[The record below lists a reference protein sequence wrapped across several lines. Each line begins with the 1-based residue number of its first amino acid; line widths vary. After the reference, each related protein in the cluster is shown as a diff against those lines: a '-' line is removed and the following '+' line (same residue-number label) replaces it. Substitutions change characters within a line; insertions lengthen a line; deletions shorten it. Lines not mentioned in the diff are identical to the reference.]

1 MAISTSAAVDAI
13 VLSENL
19 LLGNRDVH
27 SIEEYEQH
35 GGTMPCDYGGFN
47 SFCEALKPTSIK
59 HLDLSKCRLDASAT
73 SGLADAF
80 KFMGALNSVVLD
92 ENELTGTKIKYKGT
106 RDERIE
112 RLDADLSGFTE
123 FCSSLKS
130 STIVSLSLRKCYLG
144 PQAVVLLAD
153 AIKVIATVNLLTLDS
168 TGNMRYQ
175 KTYTLTAGEEKIDLS
190 QKNLGSADAALLTSW
205 LQRPEV
211 TAAVDAVAIGGN
223 PITSAGGATLLE
235 TIKTSK
241 LKTIDIGN
249 PLPVQEPYESDT
261 LGLSSTGMDPG
272 HILIL
277 SWWLATDAAAAVDNI
292 DLSGCGLAGATKTKY
307 IGDGK
312 CTWENIDSSMDGFI
326 ALCAVIG
333 KVHTIRLADC
343 GLGPR
348 STAELSKVFTNAD
361 ATIARLT
368 IDSTG
373 VPNKIGGSRIERE
386 ASGPRTYTLTVGK
399 EEIDLSKKNLGS
411 ADVALVASWLQRPE
425 VSAAVD
431 AVAIGGNPITSAGG
445 ATLLETIKTSKL
457 KTIDIGKP
465 LPLQEPYESDTLDL
479 SKTGM
484 DPGHIVI
491 LSWWLAT
498 DAAGAVSSVVIS
510 NNFIFGSNN
519 KASYDSTQVHDV
531 DKDQSG
537 WNNLCEQLKVSKIT
551 SFTAADIGMGPVALR
566 TLATSLPGAIARLVL
581 NGNTVTNYGKNLSGL
596 TALCDVLPALKNP
609 ISLELANCNLKVAE
623 VNELARAMAAI
634 ARLTL
639 SGNMITSS
647 SRGFLRG
654 EFTSHDGDLS
664 GLISLC
670 DALPAL
676 QNPIDLDL
684 SDCGLSVSGVNPVV
698 HAIQAG
704 SVGAVS
710 LSGCQL
716 EPVMVAQVLSVAS
729 EVSRL
734 RLRAAQVLAFCCA
747 LHDRM
752 GADSAVC
759 DMVDN
764 GVVDIWQI
772 VASMVRAQHGNEA
785 LRSTLACQNPWY
797 EVCVRGLVPRRVP
810 HWERRQ

>member
-211 TAAVDAVAIGGN
+211 
-223 PITSAGGATLLE
+223 
-235 TIKTSK
+235 
-241 LKTIDIGN
+241 
-249 PLPVQEPYESDT
+249 
-261 LGLSSTGMDPG
+261 
-272 HILIL
+272 
-277 SWWLATDAAAAVDNI
+277 AAAVDNI

-411 ADVALVASWLQRPE
+411 ADVALVATWLQRPE
-425 VSAAVD
+425 VSAVL
-431 AVAIGGNPITSAGG
+431 TSINCLANGFG
-445 ATLLETIKTSKL
+445 EDDLATLLTAIEGTSVRSL
-457 KTIDIGKP
+457 CG
-465 LPLQEPYESDTLDL
+465 L
-479 SKTGM
+479 SEG
-484 DPGHIVI
+484 
-491 LSWWLAT
+491 
-498 DAAGAVSSVVIS
+498 
-510 NNFIFGSNN
+510 
-519 KASYDSTQVHDV
+519 Q
-531 DKDQSG
+531 
-537 WNNLCEQLKVSKIT
+537 
-551 SFTAADIGMGPVALR
+551 TAADFSGFWTPGFWTPGFWTPGFWTPGQKLGPIDCKIMAAEYGFQGFIAAVTSMNCLHNPLGEGVHTIIEAFEETPRLR
-566 TLATSLPGAIARLVL
+566 TLCGLEEGVEQIDWSKSGKGPADIALLAADVKAGRAAAALNSLTLDS
-581 NGNTVTNYGKNLSGL
+581 NGIFGTLDSNGIFGRHGKPDEFAGDCDAFFAALKASNILALSLQNTGIGPLTLRNLA
-596 TALCDVLPALKNP
+596 TALPAT
-609 ISLELANCNLKVAE
+609 
-623 VNELARAMAAI
+623 I

-684 SDCGLSVSGVNPVV
+684 SDCGLLVSGVNPVV